1 MSCLLHNCF
10 NETAETVSSN
20 LQPPIDLCDN
30 MDMRKQIMDLLL
42 EKNSLEAIELTEQL
56 SLGLLGEEH
65 FHLLCLRFLELV
77 CAPKCSPEALEFART
92 TLAPFGNVPKYVE
105 KIQVKSES
113 LFLFSK

>member
-1 MSCLLHNCF
+1 
-10 NETAETVSSN
+10 
-20 LQPPIDLCDN
+20 
-30 MDMRKQIMDLLL
+30 MDLVL

-56 SLGLLGEEH
+56 SQGLLGEEH

-77 CAPKCSPEALEFART
+77 CAPKCPEAFEFART